1 MSITNERIAGS
12 SIALNWD
19 VIHAGSPTLQKVL
32 LCGLSG
38 LNVIPVMVDSSGGLM
53 TGA

>member
-1 MSITNERIAGS
+1 MSNTNEVVAGS
-12 SIALNWD
+12 SIALNWNT
-19 VIHAGSPTLQKVL
+19 IYAGSPVLQKVL

-38 LNVIPVMVDSSGGLM
+38 LIVIPVMVDGSGALM